1 MLDPSKLPG
10 RLELEIR
17 CGVLELV
24 PFELGD
30 WDLFAIFFEAN
41 SSISFRYLL
50 SLDRPLTV
58 LLWTWFEV
66 SSWLAAIGF
75 DKVLAVMN
83 YQGSEWI
90 SRWW

>member
-1 MLDPSKLPG
+1 MWDSLEPPC

-17 CGVLELV
+17 CGVLEFV

-30 WDLFAIFFEAN
+30 WGLFGVFFEADR
-41 SSISFRYLL
+41 SISLKYLL

-66 SSWLAAIGF
+66 SSWLAAIVF

-83 YQGSEWI
+83 YQGSEWM
-90 SRWW
+90 SQW